1 MRIRIRLGL
10 SLLPLAMCLP
20 AHAGDPAAGKTKVS
34 QQCSEC
40 HRPSDWD
47 GETTAQLESL
57 LRDVASGKV
66 PHRKRQL
73 QLTEKDIADIAAY
86 WTSGRKK

>member
-1 MRIRIRLGL
+1 MRFPL
-10 SLLPLAMCLP
+10 STIVLCLAICVT
-20 AHAGDPAAGKTKVS
+20 AHAGDAAAGKVKVG
-34 QQCSEC
+34 QQCAEC

-57 LRDVASGKV
+57 LRDIASGKV
-66 PHRKRQL
+66 PHRKRQVHL
-73 QLTEKDIADIAAY
+73 SETDITDIAAY